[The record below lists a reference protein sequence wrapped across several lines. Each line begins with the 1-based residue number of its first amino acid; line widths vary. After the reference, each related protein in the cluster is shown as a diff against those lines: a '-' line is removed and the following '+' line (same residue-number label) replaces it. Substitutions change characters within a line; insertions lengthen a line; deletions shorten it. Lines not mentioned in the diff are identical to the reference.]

1 MATIDDLGGAADSLG
16 SVPLGGP
23 NGWAAAVRD
32 AVKAV
37 EGFAG
42 LQVLR
47 GSTARSTSGPGETG
61 QFVDVVFSPPFAG
74 APVVVAGLDSTAV
87 DGIGATVS
95 ADMVTAAGFRLRR
108 MNSAGDIRTFGAQ
121 WIAIGPRST
130 P

>member
-1 MATIDDLGGAADSLG
+1 MGIRDYGGATDSLG
-16 SVPLGGP
+16 SVALGGP
-23 NGWAAAVRD
+23 TGWAASVAD
-32 AVKAV
+32 AVESV

-47 GSTARSTSGPGETG
+47 GSTARASSGPGETG

-108 MNSAGDIRTFGAQ
+108 MNSAGDVRTFGAQ
-121 WIAIGPRST
+121 WIAIGPRSA